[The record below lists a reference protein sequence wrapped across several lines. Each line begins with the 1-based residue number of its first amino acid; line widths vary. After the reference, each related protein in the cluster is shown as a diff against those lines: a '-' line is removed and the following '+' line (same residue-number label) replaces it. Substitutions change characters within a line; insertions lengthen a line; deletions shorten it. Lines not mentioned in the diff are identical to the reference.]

1 MNAVTLLFACA
12 LNNIRIS
19 FPTVFCSFILK
30 IKFHFFVETKN
41 ACNLLY
47 VVDSITGRHVVCR
60 FIYWAGCLYMLSTQ
74 LPGRN
79 FKITNQIVFSPSFS
93 AFSSF
98 PLFHWSFF
106 YCVEYVK
113 QTVSKCIC
121 NYINNSRKKYIVISF
136 FPLPHFGL
144 DTHSGKRKKNSL
156 KKWTYWRFDV
166 NQSKSKKNAVNLCYS
181 AYLFTNKRPTRE
193 QKKTTPNPRSTIS
206 PKTNNDSVLI
216 FLQTRECVFE
226 KKSEKPLK
234 RNLTK
239 TKRNSV

>member
-1 MNAVTLLFACA
+1 
-12 LNNIRIS
+12 
-19 FPTVFCSFILK
+19 
-30 IKFHFFVETKN
+30 
-41 ACNLLY
+41 
-47 VVDSITGRHVVCR
+47 
-60 FIYWAGCLYMLSTQ
+60 MLSTQ

-166 NQSKSKKNAVNLCYS
+166 NQSKSKKRSQLVLFSLFIYEQTTDKRTKKKLPRTHVAPSRQKQIMISFWFFFKRES
-181 AYLFTNKRPTRE
+181 AFLKKRA
-193 QKKTTPNPRSTIS
+193 KNH
-206 PKTNNDSVLI
+206 
-216 FLQTRECVFE
+216 
-226 KKSEKPLK
+226 
-234 RNLTK
+234 
-239 TKRNSV
+239 